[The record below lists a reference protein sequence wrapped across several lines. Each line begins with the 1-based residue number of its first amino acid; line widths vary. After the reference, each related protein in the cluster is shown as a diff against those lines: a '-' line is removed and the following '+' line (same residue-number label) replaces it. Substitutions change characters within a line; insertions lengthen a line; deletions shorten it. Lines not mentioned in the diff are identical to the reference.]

1 MGQRRIFSGIQPSGT
16 IHVGNYLGAIQNWTK
31 LQYQYESIFCVVD
44 YHAITVEYD
53 PRELSDR
60 VMDVAATLLA
70 CGIDPERA
78 ILFVQSAVPE
88 HTELSWLLTCI
99 TPLGMLERMTQF
111 KDKAARQERGSV
123 GAGLLCY
130 PVLMAA
136 DILLYKADLVPV
148 GDDQIQH
155 LELTRDLARKF
166 NHLFG
171 QTFPEPEA
179 YVPKTARIMALSDP
193 TSKMSKSIPGGA
205 VALAEEP
212 EQIRKLVR
220 RAVTDSG
227 PGADGEMSP
236 GVKNLFVLL
245 EAFGSP
251 EVVSA
256 LRDDY
261 ARGQLRYVDL
271 KDAVAEAMIKKLTPI
286 RERRAELLADRQKVI
301 DILDAG
307 AERARALARETL
319 REVKERMG
327 FTLERLPANR

>member
-1 MGQRRIFSGIQPSGT
+1 MDQRRIFSGIQPSGT

-53 PRELSDR
+53 PRELSER

-78 ILFVQSAVPE
+78 TLFVQSAVPE

-148 GDDQIQH
+148 GEDQIQH

-171 QTFPEPEA
+171 HTFPEPEA

-205 VALAEEP
+205 VALSEEP
-212 EQIRKLVR
+212 DQIRKLVR

-227 PGADGEMSP
+227 QGPDGEMSP

-251 EVVSA
+251 EVVSS
-256 LRDDY
+256 LQDDY

-271 KDAVAEAMIKKLTPI
+271 KDAVAEAMIEKLTPI
-286 RERRAELLADRQKVI
+286 RQRRAELLADRQKVI

-307 AERARALARETL
+307 AEKARALARETL

-327 FTLERLPANR
+327 FTAQRAPANR